1 MKKKAVFVLILIA
14 FLIIV
19 YIRQDADDVPML
31 EVETSILTETDIAS
45 DMRKCSDLD
54 LSHFM
59 GISASDTVE
68 YIYYK
73 STDAL
78 SVDELL
84 IIKTGG
90 HNELAPFR
98 DAVDDRI
105 DSQIRTFESYGP
117 DQVAALKSALIVEKG
132 PYILYYVGPEQDK
145 VEEVFTHAI

>member
-19 YIRQDADDVPML
+19 YIRQNADDVPML
-31 EVETSILTETDIAS
+31 EVETSILTDTDIAS

-90 HNELAPFR
+90 HNELAP
-98 DAVDDRI
+98 
-105 DSQIRTFESYGP
+105 
-117 DQVAALKSALIVEKG
+117 
-132 PYILYYVGPEQDK
+132 
-145 VEEVFTHAI
+145 